1 MAEKSIDVAIVGA
14 GPAGISAAIYAKRKA
29 LSLRIFEAEALGGQ
43 AAEAFV
49 VENYPGV
56 ERLKGMEL
64 MQKMAGHLK
73 GFGVEIEEAA
83 AVTGIKNLGKGKGFE
98 LEINKGEE
106 SVQAK
111 TVILCTGSKYRTLNV
126 PGEKE
131 LFGKGV
137 SYCATCDGPFLKG
150 KTVAV
155 VGTGNSGVNAALFFS
170 AICKKTYL
178 IECLPKTSCDAVYNE
193 RIKKAKIE
201 LMLNTCVLEIAG
213 KKEVEKIKVKDSAS
227 GKEKEIAAGSASGK
241 QRELQVDGVFIYAG
255 MQPKNELA
263 KKLGL
268 QMDGK
273 GYIVVDGKKMTAVQG
288 VFAAGDIAGELAQIV
303 VAAGSGAIAATSAF
317 EYLKKQE

>member
-1 MAEKSIDVAIVGA
+1 MAEKSIDVAIIGA

-43 AAEAFV
+43 AAEAIW
-49 VENYPGV
+49 VENYPGI

-64 MQKMAGHLK
+64 TQKMAQHLR

-83 AVTGIKNLGKGKGFE
+83 AVTDIKNLGKGKGFE

-106 SVQAK
+106 KVQAK
-111 TVILCTGSKYRTLNV
+111 AVILCTGSEYKMLNV

-131 LFGKGV
+131 FFGKGV
-137 SYCATCDGPFLKG
+137 SYCATCDGPFFKG

-155 VGTGNSGVNAALFFS
+155 IGSGNSGANAALFFS
-170 AICKKTYL
+170 DICKKTYL
-178 IECLPKTSCDAVYNE
+178 IEFLPKPTCDGIVCQALSKSNVELLANTE
-193 RIKKAKIE
+193 VIAIK
-201 LMLNTCVLEIAG
+201 G
-213 KKEVEKIKVKDSAS
+213 GKEVEKVKVKDR
-227 GKEKEIAAGSASGK
+227 ASGK
-241 QRELQVDGVFIYAG
+241 QREIAVDGVFIYAG
-255 MQPKNELA
+255 MLPRNELA

-268 QMDGK
+268 RLDEK
-273 GYIVVDGKKMTAVQG
+273 GYIAVDSKKMASIQG

-317 EYLKKQE
+317 EYIKKQ

>member
-1 MAEKSIDVAIVGA
+1 MPASNQIDVAIIGA

-29 LSLRIFEAEALGGQ
+29 LSVRIFESGAAGGQ

-49 VENYPGV
+49 VENYPGI
-56 ERLKGMEL
+56 ERLHGAEL
-64 MQKMAGHLK
+64 MQKMAQHLH

-83 AVTGIKNLGKGKGFE
+83 AVTDIKNLGKGKGFE

-106 SVQAK
+106 KAQAK
-111 TVILCTGSKYRTLNV
+111 AVILCTGSEYKMLNV

-131 LFGKGV
+131 FYGKGV

-155 VGTGNSGVNAALFFS
+155 IGSGNSGVNAALFFS

-178 IECLPKTSCDAVYNE
+178 IEFLPKPTCDGILCQALSKSNV
-193 RIKKAKIE
+193 E
-201 LMLNTCVLEIAG
+201 LLANTEVIAING
-213 KKEVEKIKVKDSAS
+213 GKEVEKVKVKDRAS
-227 GKEKEIAAGSASGK
+227 GKEKEIAI
-241 QRELQVDGVFIYAG
+241 DGVFIYAG
-255 MQPKNELA
+255 MKPRNELA

-268 QMDGK
+268 RLDEN
-273 GYIVVDGKKMTAVQG
+273 GYIVVDRKKMASIQG

-317 EYLKKQE
+317 EYLKKQ